1 MEKIS
6 SNTIQQAAIWMA
18 RLWADDV
25 NQQDEIAFQTWYE
38 EKPEHALAW
47 QQLELLQEK
56 FHKVPQSEL
65 SRKVL
70 ISQEKGLSRRHLLL
84 LGLLN
89 SSIKCNHY
97 AATRTSDCPV
107 NNS

>member
-70 ISQEKGLSRRHLLL
+70 ISQEKGLSRRHL
-84 LGLLN
+84 
-89 SSIKCNHY
+89 
-97 AATRTSDCPV
+97 
-107 NNS
+107 